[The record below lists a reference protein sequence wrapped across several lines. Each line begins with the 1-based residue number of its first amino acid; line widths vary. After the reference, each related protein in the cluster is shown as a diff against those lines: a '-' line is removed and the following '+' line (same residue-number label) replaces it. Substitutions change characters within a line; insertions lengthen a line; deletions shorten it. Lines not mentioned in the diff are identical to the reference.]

1 MGQLTQLLAI
11 GGVSFSSNMQMHGG
25 QIITR
30 GDAIFTSNALGKGAS
45 IIAGGKIDGTSNMEM
60 MACDERGMEDNL
72 HIDHY
77 RLAE

>member
-1 MGQLTQLLAI
+1 ME
-11 GGVSFSSNMQMHGG
+11 MHGS

-30 GDAIFTSNALGKGAS
+30 GDAIFSSHALGRGAS

-60 MACDERGMEDNL
+60 MACDERGMEGNF